1 MNPLYPVFLPVWSA
15 PPVVGNHGGD
25 SGAGK
30 GTGREFEGDIWMSD
44 EKKTNSTEEEQEPIE
59 QLPIKEEFELRKSGW
74 NWCIRFCMLRGLM
87 GDRVFGLCFGVFQQ
101 SWAVTENSAA
111 LLLFTCPFQ
120 RGGFVH
126 CVLCLPW
133 IAMYEDQSEK
143 HGIWKGT
150 RRHHLCKY
158 LEYLWHR
165 GFHLGCFDDRPSLPS
180 CYSGKCLY
188 YRGCSIFF
196 NHLKVSRGIPCEVC
210 KLTFL

>member
-1 MNPLYPVFLPVWSA
+1 
-15 PPVVGNHGGD
+15 
-25 SGAGK
+25 
-30 GTGREFEGDIWMSD
+30 MSD

-59 QLPIKEEFELRKSGW
+59 QLPIKEEFELREKRLKLVYK
-74 NWCIRFCMLRGLM
+74 ILY
-87 GDRVFGLCFGVFQQ
+87 V
-101 SWAVTENSAA
+101 AAA
-111 LLLFTCPFQ
+111 LWGIVFLAYVSEFSSNPEQLLKTAPLYCFLHALSS
-120 RGGFVH
+120 VV
-126 CVLCLPW
+126 VLSIVSYAFRELQCMK
-133 IAMYEDQSEK
+133 ISQKSTEFE
-143 HGIWKGT
+143 KGT

-210 KLTFL
+210 KS